1 MKEKNFQI
9 NSLTERYNC
18 LEKLLK
24 EKDEQLTKS
33 NQELLMTTAHI
44 EALRLENQFLRQS
57 LMERKS
63 DERDVVEMQ
72 KKYHTVLD
80 LTEKENRKL
89 KNEIISLSECVES
102 LKSKQNHLMSLAKS
116 ANTNTN
122 INIDLL
128 ENRRSKILRDEY
140 EQQIETLKRQHELSV
155 KRLNNEIEKLYGEK
169 HALQVELDSRSK
181 ATFSNQL
188 KTNRSNLSSSNADS
202 NSISCGVLSVSN
214 NQGQSN
220 HPNDNSNGAKKLKQF
235 NGIDTINN
243 FRFDESTNNLLKRLN
258 LNNEYLKPLS
268 TNRFNLNN
276 DNENLDTSPFK
287 SNQRRL
293 SMNSQLQHEDEM
305 RKKTLDNLLET
316 HIEELRRSSG
326 NEHIVDF
333 NKL

>member
-1 MKEKNFQI
+1 M

-102 LKSKQNHLMSLAKS
+102 LKSKQNHLISLAKN

-122 INIDLL
+122 INADLL

-169 HALQVELDSRSK
+169 HALQVELDSRTK
-181 ATFSNQL
+181 ATITNQH
-188 KTNRSNLSSSNADS
+188 KTNRSNLSSNADS

-214 NQGQSN
+214 NQAQSN
-220 HPNDNSNGAKKLKQF
+220 HLNDDNSVSAKKYKQF
-235 NGIDTINN
+235 NGLDTINN
-243 FRFDESTNNLLKRLN
+243 FKFDESTNNLLKRLN

-268 TNRFNLNN
+268 TNRLNSK
-276 DNENLDTSPFK
+276 DENENLDISPFK

-293 SMNSQLQHEDEM
+293 SINTQLQHDEEM

-326 NEHIVDF
+326 SDHVVNF

>member
-1 MKEKNFQI
+1 M
-9 NSLTERYNC
+9 TERYNC
-18 LEKLLK
+18 LERLLK
-24 EKDEQLTKS
+24 EKDEQLSKT

-57 LMERKS
+57 LMEKKS

-102 LKSKQNHLMSLAKS
+102 LKSKQNHLMSLAKNS
-116 ANTNTN
+116 NTNTN
-122 INIDLL
+122 INADLL

-169 HALQVELDSRSK
+169 HALQVELDSRAK
-181 ATFSNQL
+181 TTILNQH
-188 KTNRSNLSSSNADS
+188 KTNLSSSNADS

-220 HPNDNSNGAKKLKQF
+220 NQNDNSTSAKKLKQF
-235 NGIDTINN
+235 SGLDTINQ
-243 FRFDESTNNLLKRLN
+243 FKFDESTNNLLKRLN

-268 TNRFNLNN
+268 TNRLNLNN
-276 DNENLDTSPFK
+276 DNENLDISPFK

-293 SMNSQLQHEDEM
+293 SMNSQLQHDEEM

-326 NEHIVDF
+326 HEHIVNF

>member
-1 MKEKNFQI
+1 
-9 NSLTERYNC
+9 LTERYNC
-18 LEKLLK
+18 LERLLK
-24 EKDEQLTKS
+24 EKDEQLSKT

-57 LMERKS
+57 LMEKKS

-102 LKSKQNHLMSLAKS
+102 LKSKQNHLMSLAKNS
-116 ANTNTN
+116 NTNTN
-122 INIDLL
+122 INADLL

-169 HALQVELDSRSK
+169 HALQVELDSRAK
-181 ATFSNQL
+181 TTILNQH
-188 KTNRSNLSSSNADS
+188 KTNLSSSNADS

-220 HPNDNSNGAKKLKQF
+220 NQNDNSTSAKKLKQF
-235 NGIDTINN
+235 SGLDTINQ
-243 FRFDESTNNLLKRLN
+243 FKFDESTNNLLKRLN

-268 TNRFNLNN
+268 TNRLNLNN
-276 DNENLDTSPFK
+276 DNENLDISPFK

-293 SMNSQLQHEDEM
+293 SMNSQLQHDEEM

-326 NEHIVDF
+326 HEHIVNF